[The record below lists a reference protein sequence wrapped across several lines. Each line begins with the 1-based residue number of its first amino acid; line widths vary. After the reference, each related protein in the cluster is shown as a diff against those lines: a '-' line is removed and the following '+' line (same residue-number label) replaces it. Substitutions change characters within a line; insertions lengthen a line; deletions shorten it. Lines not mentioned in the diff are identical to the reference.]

1 MDYKKKFPIF
11 IEHDVH
17 YLDTAATSQKPQE
30 VIDSIVEYYENYNGN
45 PGRGSHALS
54 IESSGIVNSS
64 RITVKDFINAK
75 EKEEVIFTKNTT
87 EAINLLAYS
96 YGLEFINEGDE
107 IILGISNHH
116 ANIVPWQF
124 VASKKKAKL
133 KYVHLDKNG
142 QFDLDDFQYK
152 LTEKTKIVAV
162 SAVVNVTGV
171 IQPIKEI
178 IEHAHLKGA
187 LVLIDAAQ
195 SVLHFGHD
203 VQELDADFLVFSG
216 HKIFAPMGVGV
227 LYGKRKLLEGIPP
240 FLYGGDMIEFVT
252 EQESTYA
259 PIPNKFEGG
268 TPNVEAIYGLQK
280 AIEFINKIGYDAINK
295 IERELDLQALFE
307 IGKLGF
313 VELYHADNID
323 RVGVIA
329 FNVKGVHSHDV
340 AFILDSYGVA
350 VRSGHHCAQPLMNY
364 LNVPSCCR
372 ASFSIYNTHEDIYKL
387 IEALK
392 KVKEVF
398 GI

>member
-142 QFDLDDFQYK
+142 QIDLDDFQYK

-178 IEHAHLKGA
+178 IELAHLKGA

-195 SVLHFGHD
+195 SVLHFGHN

-280 AIEFINKIGYDAINK
+280 AIEFINKIGYDTINK

-313 VELYHADNID
+313 VELYHADNVD

>member
-178 IEHAHLKGA
+178 IELAHLKGA

-195 SVLHFGHD
+195 SVLHFGHN

-280 AIEFINKIGYDAINK
+280 AIEFINKIGYDTINK

-313 VELYHADNID
+313 VELYHVDNVD

>member
-280 AIEFINKIGYDAINK
+280 AIEFINKIGYDTINK

-313 VELYHADNID
+313 VELYHADNVD

>member
-1 MDYKKKFPIF
+1 MDYKKQFPIF
-11 IEHDVH
+11 IEHDIH

-30 VIDSIVEYYENYNGN
+30 VIDSLAEYYENYNGN
-45 PGRGSHALS
+45 PGRGSHSLS
-54 IESSGIVNSS
+54 LEASEILNST
-64 RITVKDFINAK
+64 RKIIKEFINAK
-75 EKEEVIFTKNTT
+75 EKEEIIFTKNAT

-96 YGLEFINEGDE
+96 YGMEFINEGDE

-124 VASKKKAKL
+124 IANKKKAKL
-133 KYVHLDKNG
+133 KYVYLDKNG

-152 LTEKTKIVAV
+152 LTNKTKIVAV
-162 SAVVNVTGV
+162 SSVVNVTGV
-171 IQPIKEI
+171 IQPIKQI
-178 IEHAHLKGA
+178 IDIAHYKGA
-187 LVLIDAAQ
+187 LVLVDASQ
-195 SVLHFGHD
+195 SVLHFEQN
-203 VQELDADFLVFSG
+203 VQDLDADFLVFSG

-227 LYGKRKLLEGIPP
+227 LYGKRQLLEKIPP

-259 PIPNKFEGG
+259 PIPKKFEGG
-268 TPNVEAIYGLQK
+268 TPNVEAIYGLKK
-280 AIEFINKIGYDAINK
+280 AIEFIKKIGYDVINK

-313 VELYHADNID
+313 VEIYHANNVD

-372 ASFSIYNTHEDIYKL
+372 ASFSIYNTQEDIYKL

>member
-178 IEHAHLKGA
+178 IELAHLKGA

-195 SVLHFGHD
+195 SVLHFGHN

-280 AIEFINKIGYDAINK
+280 AIEFINKIGYDTINK

-313 VELYHADNID
+313 VELYLADNVD